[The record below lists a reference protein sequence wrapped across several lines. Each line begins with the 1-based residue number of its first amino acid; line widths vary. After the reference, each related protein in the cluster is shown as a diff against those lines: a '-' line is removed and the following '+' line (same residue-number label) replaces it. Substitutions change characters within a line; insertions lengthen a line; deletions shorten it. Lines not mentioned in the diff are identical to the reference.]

1 MRLSDVLEL
10 KGYLVHI
17 ASPEETVMDAV
28 HKLVTHNIGALAVV
42 DENGKLAGIL
52 SERDVLRMLPQEAGG
67 LSTIK
72 VAQRMTPNVVT
83 ASPADDVESCLNTM
97 TGHHIR
103 HLPVCVGGKLAG
115 MVSIGD
121 LVKSQLDDAVFETKH
136 LTAFVTGQYPA

>member
-1 MRLSDVLEL
+1 MRLSVILER
-10 KGYLVHI
+10 KGRQVHT

-42 DENGKLAGIL
+42 DASGKLAGIL
-52 SERDVLRMLPQEAGG
+52 SERDILRMLPREAAE
-67 LSTIK
+67 LNAIT
-72 VAQRMTPNVVT
+72 VAQRMTRNVVT
-83 ASPADDVESCLNTM
+83 ASPADEAAPCLNTM
-97 TGHHIR
+97 TEHHIR
-103 HLPVCVGGKLAG
+103 HLPVCDQGQLSG